1 MACCDVYYQHFQA
14 NPKEGTVNRKP
25 TYEDLE
31 IRVKELERIL
41 RASDQMMEKQIEN
54 ALQDSERRYAL
65 ATTAGQVGVWDWNV
79 ENGDIFVDPNL
90 KAMLGYEDHEIRNH
104 LDDWGKFVHPDDQ
117 KAVMEE
123 ADKHFKGITEQYEV
137 AHRMIHKDGSSRW
150 FLARGTAIRDENG
163 EPYRVVGTDTDIT
176 LIVLAEEALR
186 KANDELEQRV
196 KERTTEISKM
206 NEELETNSG
215 YLEETNVALNILLK
229 KRDEDKVELEEKVLL
244 NVKEMIE
251 PFILKLKK
259 SRLDKRQTTI
269 VDILESNI
277 KDIVSSFTY
286 RLGSKFYNLTPA
298 EIHVANLV
306 KQGNTTK
313 EIAELLG
320 LSNRTI
326 CFHREN
332 IRKKLGLK
340 NQKINLTSHLMS
352 YQ

>member
-1 MACCDVYYQHFQA
+1 V
-14 NPKEGTVNRKP
+14 NPEGGTVNRKP
-25 TYEDLE
+25 TYE
-31 IRVKELERIL
+31 ELE
-41 RASDQMMEKQIEN
+41 A
-54 ALQDSERRYAL
+54 
-65 ATTAGQVGVWDWNV
+65 
-79 ENGDIFVDPNL
+79 
-90 KAMLGYEDHEIRNH
+90 
-104 LDDWGKFVHPDDQ
+104 
-117 KAVMEE
+117 
-123 ADKHFKGITEQYEV
+123 
-137 AHRMIHKDGSSRW
+137 
-150 FLARGTAIRDENG
+150 
-163 EPYRVVGTDTDIT
+163 
-176 LIVLAEEALR
+176 
-186 KANDELEQRV
+186 RV
-196 KERTTEISKM
+196 KERTAEISKM
-206 NEELETNSG
+206 NEEMETKSG

-259 SRLDKRQTTI
+259 SRLDKRQTAI
-269 VDILESNI
+269 VDILESNM

-286 RLGSKFYNLTPA
+286 RLGSKFYNFTPA

-306 KQGNTTK
+306 KQGKTTK

-340 NQKINLTSHLMS
+340 NQKINLTSHLMT